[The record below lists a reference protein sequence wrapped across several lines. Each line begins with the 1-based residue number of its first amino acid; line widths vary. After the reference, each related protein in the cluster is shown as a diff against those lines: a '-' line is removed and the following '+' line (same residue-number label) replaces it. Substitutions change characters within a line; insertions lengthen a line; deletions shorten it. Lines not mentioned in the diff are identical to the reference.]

1 MNKTSKDLFK
11 KSMDKAFSQPG
22 MTINKS
28 TMLDNMTYKQSFKE
42 QDELEG
48 GIGDEMTLKKISK
61 IHRVNLSDLVDE
73 FSKGVN
79 VEKEHTDELKT
90 AMEIAMDHLSED
102 PNYYS
107 KLKKIETN
115 EEEIEVKAV
124 TKKQMNKIIDKEE
137 KKSEK
142 EFMNRISAKKQFA
155 QDLQSDKDFQEFKKH
170 AKYDYRGGKDSF
182 GIPNVTVSDPYIKK
196 SRKWDRPGKEKDETN
211 ENIEKELKGN
221 DKDMVNGIIEILN
234 QIKDKN
240 NRMKVAKN
248 MIRKFKKE
256 GVKFNYDDFL
266 KKCQLSKKSETKEA
280 TGSGSSGAFVGP
292 IAFKDSE
299 FLRKSFSETPKKLK
313 EGIATGAMG
322 LDKVEAKEATTSG
335 SVGGYESPSMWAKS
349 TKKKDWGP
357 SRKTQLPGGSF
368 VKVKK
373 KCTKFPYCNQGDI
386 NALVLSKNES
396 VKEAIENVSKKYKIG
411 KNVIINILE
420 NEFKKH
426 IKRKN

>member
-1 MNKTSKDLFK
+1 MNNTSKELFK

-28 TMLDNMTYKQSFKE
+28 TMTDNMNYKQSFKE

-48 GIGDEMTLKKISK
+48 GVGDEMTLKKISK
-61 IHRVNLSDLVDE
+61 IHRVSLSDLVDE
-73 FSKGVN
+73 FSNGVD
-79 VEKEHTDELKT
+79 VEKEHTDDLKT

-102 PNYYS
+102 PHYYT
-107 KLKKIETN
+107 KLKKLETK
-115 EEEIEVKAV
+115 EQLVVKSV
-124 TKKQMNKIIDKEE
+124 SKKEMKKIIDRAENE
-137 KKSEK
+137 WEK
-142 EFMNRISAKKQFA
+142 EPKKKVTAKSQFSK
-155 QDLQSDKDFQEFKKH
+155 DLQQDKDFEEFKKN
-170 AKYDYRGGKDSF
+170 AKYNVRGVIDTYGV
-182 GIPNVTVSDPYIKK
+182 PNVSSEDPYIKK
-196 SRKWDRPGKEKDETN
+196 NTKYGRPGRGKE
-211 ENIEKELKGN
+211 
-221 DKDMVNGIIEILN
+221 
-234 QIKDKN
+234 
-240 NRMKVAKN
+240 
-248 MIRKFKKE
+248 
-256 GVKFNYDDFL
+256 
-266 KKCQLSKKSETKEA
+266 EA
-280 TGSGSSGAFVGP
+280 TEATSSGSSGAFSGP

-313 EGIATGAMG
+313 EGLTSGAIG

-357 SRKTQLPGGSF
+357 SRKTQVPGGSF

-386 NALVLSKNES
+386 NALILSKNES
-396 VKEAIENVSKKYKIG
+396 VKEAIENVSKKYNIG

-420 NEFKKH
+420 NEYIKL

>member
-1 MNKTSKDLFK
+1 MNNTSKDLFK

-22 MTINKS
+22 MVINKT
-28 TMLDNMTYKQSFKE
+28 TMMDNMNYKQSFKE

-61 IHRVNLSDLVDE
+61 IHKVSLYDLVDE
-73 FSKGVN
+73 FAKGVD
-79 VEKEHTDELKT
+79 VEKEHTNDLKT

-102 PNYYS
+102 PNYYM

-115 EEEIEVKAV
+115 EEEIEVKPV
-124 TKKQMNKIIDKEE
+124 TKKQMNKIIDREE

-142 EFMNRISAKKQFA
+142 DFMNRISAKRQFA
-155 QDLQSDKDFQEFKKH
+155 QDLQLDKDFIEFKKN
-170 AKYDYRGGKDSF
+170 AKYNVRGVTDTYGV
-182 GIPNVTVSDPYIKK
+182 PNVSSEDPYIKK
-196 SRKWDRPGKEKDETN
+196 KTKYGRPGRGKE
-211 ENIEKELKGN
+211 
-221 DKDMVNGIIEILN
+221 
-234 QIKDKN
+234 
-240 NRMKVAKN
+240 
-248 MIRKFKKE
+248 
-256 GVKFNYDDFL
+256 
-266 KKCQLSKKSETKEA
+266 ETKEA
-280 TGSGSSGAFVGP
+280 TGTGSSGGFVGKV
-292 IAFKDSE
+292 AFADSD
-299 FLRKSFSETPKKLK
+299 FVRDSFKETPKLQK
-313 EGIATGAMG
+313 EEIE
-322 LDKVEAKEATTSG
+322 KVEAKEATTG
-335 SVGGYESPSMWAKS
+335 VGGYSTPAMWAKS

-386 NALVLSKNES
+386 NALILSKNES